1 MPKAIPIIAIILL
14 IIPSVSGAYG
24 IQHESGTQYSGNSV
38 ILQLQNSPGL
48 TINIT
53 KNISVSL
60 KVFGLGFIGPGG
72 TVYGSTFADSNWAV
86 SRISQ
91 NQVEYRTQLNLRVV
105 NEMELCNI
113 SQYLPVNLSNITSLE
128 SSIPGLRSILNMQ
141 GLPFNLSLA
150 KQIPVNVY
158 VNLTR
163 SGVSGNYS
171 VSVYQNNLLQNSYPG
186 QNYSLFGLN
195 YSYNF
200 PSQAPPGF
208 LFLIQYVHG
217 IFNFRY
223 AEYNRVAVRYQPDH
237 IMHNGIELYFN
248 MRSSASAFFWWN
260 ETYSADNRLQS
271 LYNFT
276 DNLGFGRQSVIFF
289 YNMTS
294 TTHALSEDPY
304 FMIPA
309 VDIGPNQIS
318 VPKTVSQAVNFLV
331 QHLFLLLAGTGF
343 AGLLLLAGYGV
354 YRRRGIA

>member
-1 MPKAIPIIAIILL
+1 MPKALPIIAIIILT
-14 IIPSVSGAYG
+14 IPSVSGAYG
-24 IQHESGTQYSGNSV
+24 IQHQSGTQYSGNSV

-48 TINIT
+48 SINVT
-53 KNISVSL
+53 KNTLVSL
-60 KVFGLGFIGPGG
+60 KLFGLGFVGPGG
-72 TVYGSTFADSNWAV
+72 TVYGSAFADSNWAV
-86 SRISQ
+86 SRVSQ
-91 NQVEYRTQLNLRVV
+91 NQVEYRTQLDLRVV
-105 NEMELCNI
+105 NEMELSNI

-128 SSIPGLRSILNMQ
+128 GSIPGLKAILNMQ
-141 GLPFNLSLA
+141 GLPLNLSLA
-150 KQIPVNVY
+150 KSIPVNVY

-163 SGVSGNYS
+163 SGISGNYN
-171 VSVYQNNLLQNSYPG
+171 VSVYQNNMSQFYQG
-186 QNYSLFGLN
+186 QNYSLLELN

-208 LFLIQYVHG
+208 LFLIQYAHG
-217 IFNFRY
+217 LSNFSY
-223 AEYNRVAVRYQPDH
+223 ADYNRVAVRYQPDH
-237 IMHNGIELYFN
+237 IMHSGIELYFG
-248 MRSSASAFFWWN
+248 MRARATAFFWWN
-260 ETYSADNRLQS
+260 ETYSSDSRLQN

-318 VPKTVSQAVNFLV
+318 VPPPVGQAVNFLL

-343 AGLLLLAGYGV
+343 AGLMLLAGYGV
-354 YRRRGIA
+354 YRRRRIV